1 MKIGVCGSP
10 ELVRESAPGDFDFVE
25 GHVQNFLC
33 PESPE
38 KVFTANL
45 RALKATDFFM
55 PAANCFLPPDLRV
68 TGPSVD
74 EKRLVRYARTAFR
87 RGRKTGIKF
96 IVFGSAGARNVP
108 PGWSLA
114 TGFEQY
120 VATLRLLG
128 PIAREYDV
136 TLLVEP
142 LERGE
147 SNLVNTIL
155 EGAVAVARAA
165 RPRVKLLVDI
175 FHMLR
180 NGESPDDIV
189 KVGPWIKH
197 VHIAENQD
205 RAVPGT
211 NGEDFLPYLSALK
224 AVNYRGMIALEPKW
238 RQFKMEAGPG
248 VAELKRQLA
257 ASGF

>member
-10 ELVRESAPGDFDFVE
+10 ELVRGCARTDFDFVE

-33 PESPE
+33 PEAPE
-38 KVFTANL
+38 KEFSKNL
-45 RALKATDFFM
+45 RALKETGFVM

-74 EKRLVRYARTAFR
+74 EKRLARYARVAFR
-87 RGRKTGIKF
+87 RARKTEIKF

-108 PGWSLA
+108 KGWALSA
-114 TGFEQY
+114 GFEQY
-120 VATLRLLG
+120 VAALRLLG
-128 PIAREYDV
+128 PIAREFGV
-136 TLLVEP
+136 VLLVEP

-155 EGAVAVARAA
+155 EGAVAVSRAA
-165 RPRVKLLVDI
+165 NPAVKLLVDI

-180 NGESPDDIV
+180 NGESADDIV
-189 KVGPWIKH
+189 KVGKWIKH
-197 VHIAENQD
+197 VHIAENKK

-211 NGEDFLPYLSALK
+211 HGEDFRPYLRALK
-224 AVNYRGMIALEPKW
+224 SVGYRGKIALEPIW
-238 RQFKMEAGPG
+238 RRFDSEYGPG
-248 VAELKRQLA
+248 IAELKLQLTK
-257 ASGF
+257 SGY